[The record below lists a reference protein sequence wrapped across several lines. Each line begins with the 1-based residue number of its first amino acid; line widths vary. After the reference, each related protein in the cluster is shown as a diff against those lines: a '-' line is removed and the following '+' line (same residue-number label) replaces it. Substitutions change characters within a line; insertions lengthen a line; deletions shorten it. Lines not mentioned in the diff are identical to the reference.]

1 MSVKYKAIKVRV
13 EIQPVLRLFISVYRD
28 SEKPRK
34 GFVAQNKG
42 GKTHFCSVKRYFP
55 KLEFKISSEMEVAP
69 RYILLTLFTLFIL
82 SKLTLIKQ

>member
-55 KLEFKISSEMEVAP
+55 KLELKILSEMEVAP
-69 RYILLTLFTLFIL
+69 RYTVFELFIL

>member
-55 KLEFKISSEMEVAP
+55 KLEFNVPSEMEIAP
-69 RYILLTLFTLFIL
+69 RYTLLTLLALFIPFTL
-82 SKLTLIKQ
+82 

>member
-1 MSVKYKAIKVRV
+1 M
-13 EIQPVLRLFISVYRD
+13 YRD

-42 GKTHFCSVKRYFP
+42 GKTHVCSVKRYFP

-69 RYILLTLFTLFIL
+69 RYILLTMFTLFILFIL

>member
-34 GFVAQNKG
+34 GFVAQNKE

-55 KLEFKISSEMEVAP
+55 KLELKILSEMEVAP
-69 RYILLTLFTLFIL
+69 RYTVFALFIL